1 MSEWAKLR
9 TFQGSQQ
16 TAFEELCCQLARRD
30 PVPAGAR
37 FTRKGAPDAGVEC
50 YWLLSD
56 GTEHAWQAKFFLSV
70 PGPAQWRQ
78 LKESFSTAV
87 GKHLRM
93 TRYIVCVPLDR
104 ADPRVEGQTS
114 FAEKWDEFAVWCAGQ
129 AAGRTIKVEYWGNS
143 EIFDRLSRQENQGR
157 YQFWFNSERFTTEW
171 FRQRLDEAV
180 ANAGDRYSPTLNI
193 DLPIGRAI
201 DGLGR
206 TERFWRRFTQRAVR
220 LRNKWSER
228 LPRWKLPGEGEA
240 YAALMAEINRLDP
253 DPATHLDF
261 VRMEGAIRT
270 ARNALVPAWEEVR
283 RMHAEEEKVEEK
295 DKHTHSSPSSDLRRA
310 LYEVEDALDE
320 LLGFVTG
327 PEGRTADSNAA
338 LVTGR
343 AGAGKTHLF
352 CDAAL
357 HRLKEDQPSLLLLGE
372 GIQTGEAWMQVIRNL
387 GLTISRDE
395 FLGALDAAAEASGC
409 RLILFMDAL
418 NEGAGLEVWRDQL
431 AGFLTALRPFP
442 SVVVALSVR
451 DLYESRVI
459 PAQLDEAR
467 LPRVEHEGFEEKTE
481 EATRRFFQHF
491 EIALPDHPILNP
503 EFGTP
508 LFLKLFCTAL
518 RRRQVKV
525 VPKGLSGITSIFSF
539 FLSATNEKL
548 AERLDYDSAQ
558 DEVGRA
564 VRELSNAMARSGAD
578 WVPLEEAR
586 MILGQILP
594 TTGYQR
600 SLLHQLCSEGILQ
613 RSFLRDWDTDAKTEI
628 VRFAYQRLSDHMIV
642 AAILAQSV
650 DGQGR
655 PDLGENSALGR
666 LLRTD
671 SYWQLSSWFEALAIQ
686 LPERFGLELSDVDH
700 PLDAELEEKAFLASL
715 LWRGPTTHLPRT
727 KELVEARLADEDTR
741 PGVLHA
747 LLLVAAQPDHPFNAN
762 FVHAKLA
769 AMSMPER
776 DRWWTI
782 PMSHDHNHAG
792 RVPEIIGWAWAERD
806 RSGISEEA
814 IELYGTTLAWFLTL
828 PQRFLRDRATKA
840 MVSLFEGREKVLLR
854 ILEKFKDVNDPYVA
868 ERLYAVA
875 HGVALRSQDDEA
887 AEQLAEWVYDRV
899 FAAGTPPPS
908 VLLRMHAAGAV
919 EAVIARGGLP
929 RIDRKELYPP
939 FQSAWS
945 DDVPSIEELRK
956 AFKDEVYVE
965 GAWGL
970 GRIFN
975 SVTIDDFSHYVI
987 GNSIEWSHHRLGRPV
1002 PPSTKAKFARLEKRF
1017 PRLTIIA
1024 KRMAK
1029 VQIFLRLA
1037 GSDHGRKTA
1046 GDQGLTEH
1054 LEKAPEYLNALEA
1067 DVRELLAG
1075 PRDHKHVDWV
1085 LKHLEDP
1092 TRSNWENEFGHERIR
1107 RHILQ
1112 NVLKLGYRDDWFSKY
1127 DDNVPSDGRSAHKSE
1142 RIGKKYQWIAYH
1154 EVIARISDNFRFL
1167 KDAGKYELRGWTDGL
1182 WQNAYRNIDPS
1193 LLIQSDRQD
1202 DDDEVPVRGREWWL
1216 GQTYDAWAS
1225 REQDFA
1231 WLQSS
1236 ADQPPVQELVRVK
1249 DPEDGSLWLNLNS
1262 FVKDKQ
1268 VERLGSLE
1276 QRKPE
1281 RREVFRFLYSYF
1293 VPRKNAA
1300 RLMAWARQV
1309 NFSGR
1314 WMPEPAEY
1322 HRFPLHEFFGGRQF
1336 ARDRVWARD
1345 IREKVPVPIAS
1356 TGAAYLCEASTFD
1369 CSISAAV
1376 SIQLPA
1382 KMLVEKLGLRM
1393 KGRLGRFYD
1402 AANQLVAYD
1411 PAAGTDG
1418 THGLL
1423 FRESAMID
1431 FLKQNELVLVW
1442 VLNGEKNIY
1451 PDDLSMNRKHWLG
1464 RLEFSGAFQ
1473 YAPSAITGQVNT
1485 NFIPGEGAPK
1495 GMTRSKG
1502 KLRR

>member
-30 PVPAGAR
+30 PVPDGAR

-50 YWLLSD
+50 YWLLPD

-70 PGPAQWRQ
+70 PGTAQWQQ
-78 LKESFSTAV
+78 LKDSFSTAV
-87 GKHLRM
+87 AKHPRM
-93 TRYIVCVPLDR
+93 KRYVVCVPLDR
-104 ADPRVEGQTS
+104 ADPRVKDQTS
-114 FAEKWDEFAVWCAGQ
+114 FANKWDGFAVWCGGQ
-129 AAGRTIKVEYWGNS
+129 AAGRNVKVEYWGNS
-143 EIFDRLSRQENQGR
+143 EIFDRLSRQEHQGR
-157 YQFWFNSERFTTEW
+157 YQFWFDSERFTAEW

-180 ANAGDRYSPTLNI
+180 ANAGDRYSPALNI
-193 DLPIGRAI
+193 DLHIGRAI

-220 LRNKWSER
+220 LRNKWSEH
-228 LPRWKLPGEGEA
+228 LPSWKLPGESEA
-240 YAALMAEINRLDP
+240 YANLMAEFNRLNP
-253 DPATHLDF
+253 EPAANLDF
-261 VRMEGAIRT
+261 SRMEGAIRA
-270 ARNALVPAWEEVR
+270 ARNALVPAWEEAR
-283 RMHAEEEKVEEK
+283 RMWAEEEQGKEK
-295 DKHTHSSPSSDLRRA
+295 DKYTHSRSSSDLRRA
-310 LYEVEDALDE
+310 LRDVEDALDE

-327 PEGRTADSNAA
+327 PEGRTADRNAA

-372 GIQTGEAWMQVIRNL
+372 GIQKGEAWMQVIRNL
-387 GLTISRDE
+387 GLTMSRDE
-395 FLGALDAAAEASGC
+395 FLGALDAAAEAAGC
-409 RLILFMDAL
+409 RLILFIDAL

-431 AGFLTALRPFP
+431 TGFLTALRPFP

-467 LPRVEHEGFEEKTE
+467 LPRVEHEGFVEKTE

-548 AERLDYDSAQ
+548 AERLDYDPAQ
-558 DEVGRA
+558 DAVGRA
-564 VRELSNAMARSGAD
+564 VKELANAMGRSGAD
-578 WVPLEEAR
+578 SVPLEEAR
-586 MILGQILP
+586 TILGQILP

-613 RSFLRDWDTDAKTEI
+613 RSLLRDWDTDAKTEI

-642 AAILAQSV
+642 AAILTQST
-650 DGQGR
+650 DEEGK
-655 PDLGENSALGR
+655 PDLGEKSAFGR

-671 SYWQLSSWFEALAIQ
+671 TYWQFSSWFEALAIQ
-686 LPERFGLELSDVDH
+686 LPERFGLELSDVEH
-700 PLDAELEEKAFLASL
+700 SLDAELEENAFLASL
-715 LWRGPTTHLPRT
+715 LWRGPAAYLPRT
-727 KELVEARLADEDTR
+727 KELVEARLADDDSR

-747 LLLVAAQPDHPFNAN
+747 LLLVAAQPDHPFNATY
-762 FVHAKLA
+762 VHAKLA

-792 RVPEIIGWAWAERD
+792 RVPEVIGWAWAERD
-806 RSGISEEA
+806 RSGISEDA
-814 IELYGTTLAWFLTL
+814 IELYGTTFAWFLTL

-840 MVSLFEGREKVLLR
+840 MVSLFEGREKVLIRL
-854 ILEKFKDVNDPYVA
+854 LEKFKVVNDPYVA

-887 AEQLAEWVYDRV
+887 AEQIAQWVYDRV

-919 EAVIARGGLP
+919 EAAIARGGLP
-929 RIDRKELYPP
+929 RIDRKRLYPP
-939 FQSAWS
+939 FRSAWS
-945 DDVPSIEELRK
+945 DDVPSIEELKK
-956 AFKDEVYVE
+956 AFKDDVYVK

-970 GRIFN
+970 GRIFH
-975 SVTIDDFSHYVI
+975 SVTMDDFSHYVI
-987 GNSIEWSHHRLGRPV
+987 GNSIDWSSHRLGRPV

-1017 PRLTIIA
+1017 PRLTAIA
-1024 KRMAK
+1024 KGMDNVR
-1029 VQIFLRLA
+1029 VLLRLA
-1037 GSDHGRKTA
+1037 ESDHGRKTA
-1046 GDQGLTEH
+1046 KEQGLTKH
-1054 LEKAPEYLNALEA
+1054 VEKAPEQLNALEVE
-1067 DVRELLAG
+1067 VRALLAG
-1075 PRDHKHVDWV
+1075 PRDRKHADWV

-1092 TRSNWENEFGHERIR
+1092 MRSNWENQFDHERIR
-1107 RHILQ
+1107 RHVLQ
-1112 NVLKLGYRDDWFSKY
+1112 KVLELGYRDDWFSHY
-1127 DDNVPSDGRSAHKSE
+1127 DDNVPGDGRSSHKSE

-1167 KDAGKYELRGWTDGL
+1167 KDADRYERTGWKEEL
-1182 WQNAYRNIDPS
+1182 WQKDYRNIDPS
-1193 LLIQSDRQD
+1193 LLIQSDRRD
-1202 DDDEVPVRGREWWL
+1202 DEDEVPAKGGEWWL
-1216 GQTYDAWAS
+1216 GRTYDAWAS

-1231 WLQSS
+1231 WLQSA

-1249 DPEDGSLWLNLNS
+1249 DPADGSVWLNLNS
-1262 FVKDKQ
+1262 FVMDKQ

-1293 VPRKNAA
+1293 VPRKDAA
-1300 RLMAWARQV
+1300 RLMAWARMAD
-1309 NFSGR
+1309 FSGR
-1314 WMPEPAEY
+1314 WMPEPPEY
-1322 HRFPLHEFFGGRQF
+1322 YQFPLHEFFGGRQF
-1336 ARDRVWARD
+1336 VKDRAWERGNWD
-1345 IREKVPVPIAS
+1345 KVPVAIAS
-1356 TGAAYLCEASTFD
+1356 TGAAYLCEGSTFD
-1369 CSISAAV
+1369 CSLSATV
-1376 SIQLPA
+1376 SIQLPT

-1393 KGRLGRFYD
+1393 KGRLGRFYN
-1402 AANQLVAYD
+1402 AAGQLVAFD

-1423 FRESAMID
+1423 FRESVMID
-1431 FLKQNELVLVW
+1431 FLKKNGLVLFW
-1442 VLNGEKNIY
+1442 VLNGEKNVY
-1451 PDDLSMNRKHWLG
+1451 PDDLSVHRKKWLG
-1464 RLEFSGAFQ
+1464 RLAFNGAFH
-1473 YAPSAITGQVNT
+1473 YEPPAITGQVNT
-1485 NFIPGEGAPK
+1485 KFIRGEGAPLE
-1495 GMTRSKG
+1495 TA
-1502 KLRR
+1502 